1 MIELVE
7 FFIHR
12 SYNHHNNRLITKQIF
27 LFELTRALKINFEN
41 KFDIK
46 KKIALNSSIELIS
59 FVKIKAIIIRMLNIQ
74 TKRKALDD

>member
-46 KKIALNSSIELIS
+46 KNSTQ
-59 FVKIKAIIIRMLNIQ
+59 FFDRTNIVCKNKSNYH
-74 TKRKALDD
+74 TYVEYPNKKKST